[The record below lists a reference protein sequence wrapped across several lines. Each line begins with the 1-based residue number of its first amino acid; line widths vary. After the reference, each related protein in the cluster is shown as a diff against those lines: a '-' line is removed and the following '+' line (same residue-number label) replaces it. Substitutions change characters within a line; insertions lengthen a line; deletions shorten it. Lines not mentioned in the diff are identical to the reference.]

1 MTLEA
6 LLGNDFVAVNLGAG
20 GDADH
25 VLPRSLLKCLT
36 VVEIDQADASK
47 TQSLYHRKV
56 SLQRAVAGSA
66 GRRVFRHNAFVGC
79 SSLLPPD
86 EEKIRFY
93 GLEELFTKVSENPV
107 ETATLP
113 ELLAAEGIGRIDFLK
128 TDIEGVDFEVIQS
141 CEKLLP
147 GISALQ
153 CELRFDPFYHGEPP
167 LHEVVA
173 YLAAR
178 SFKLIGIQPEHW
190 KPASPRRRTYTDGV
204 AAWADC
210 QFLNQRVTDG
220 GDPVRALV
228 KQVIALTLIGR
239 RALADALVERDKDK
253 LPPAL
258 LAELIALLQ
267 TPPPATAQPSALRR
281 TLRKW
286 RQHLSGR
293 ESQWDFVVKD

>member
-1 MTLEA
+1 MTLDS
-6 LLGNDFVAVNLGAG
+6 LLANDFVAVNLGAG

-25 VLPRSLLKCLT
+25 LLPPALLKCLT

-56 SLQRAVAGSA
+56 SLQRAVAGSV
-66 GRRVFRHNAFVGC
+66 GKRRFRHNAFVGC
-79 SSLLPPD
+79 SSLLPPN
-86 EEKIRFY
+86 EEMIRFF
-93 GLEELFTKVSENPV
+93 GLEELFTKVSEHEV

-113 ELLAAEGIGRIDFLK
+113 ELLAAEGIGHIDFLK

-153 CELRFDPFYHGEPP
+153 CELRFEPFYHGEPP

-178 SFKLIGIQPEHW
+178 GFKLIGIQAEHW
-190 KPASPRRRTYTDGV
+190 KPATPRQRSYADGV

-210 QFLNQRVTDG
+210 QFVNTRPTG
-220 GDPVRALV
+220 PDPARALV

-239 RALADALVERDKDK
+239 RALADALVERERAK

-258 LAELIALLQ
+258 VAELIALLQ
-267 TPPPATAQPSALRR
+267 TPPPARSQPSVLRQ

-286 RQHLSGR
+286 RQQLSGR
-293 ESQWDFVVKD
+293 ESQWDFVVKP